1 MKISWN
7 WLSDWVDLDGLDAE
21 EVAEQLTMVGLE
33 CEGVEHIGKGHDNIV
48 VGLIETIEPHPKADR
63 LVICKVNT
71 GADEL
76 HQIVCGATNMKE
88 GDRVPAALPGSQP
101 PAFDFEIGVRKM
113 RGVESQGM
121 LCAGEELGIDDG
133 VDGLLILPEH
143 LELGKPIFEALGLV
157 DTVIEFGITPNR
169 PDCLSH
175 LGVAREIAAM
185 HDRELRPREEL
196 SAKPLWEGV
205 DGERA
210 DAMCQLEI
218 LDDDGC
224 PRYAFAVMEGVEVG
238 PSPTWLASKLTSIGV
253 RSINNIVDITNY
265 ILFDIGQP
273 LHAFDL
279 DKLAQSSG
287 GATPKIIVRR
297 ARGGEKMTGINHKEY
312 TLDEKDLVIA
322 DAERAVAI
330 AGVMGGEA
338 TEVTDATSRILIE
351 CAYFDPTTVRK
362 SSKRHDL
369 HTDSSHRFERGID
382 PGATVL
388 NLQRA
393 VAAMAKVCGDAA
405 TVAAGH
411 GLAQEREAV
420 AAKIAFPVGLSS
432 RVLGIEV
439 DRATIVSLLGKIGIE
454 VEDSSGEDPIDV
466 VAPTWRPDLER
477 PIDLVEEVG
486 RLVGFDKIEDR
497 LPRGTMGSEHGL
509 DDAPKHG
516 PTILTGARR
525 AALAA
530 ARRTLLD
537 QGLHE
542 AVNYSFFGE
551 EDLDKLGI
559 PAGHAWRDA
568 RRVANPLTVE
578 HGLMRTSLLP
588 GLLANYRTNLSQRR
602 KDVALFE
609 VGRRYLSD
617 EREPTT
623 LGVLLAGQKTSHWD
637 NQRAWDFYDLK
648 GLIETLAD
656 GRELAGARW
665 QVPAEPEPYLHPGVQ
680 AEWVLDGER
689 LAILGRIHPSVEQEL
704 GLESALVAEVNLEK
718 ALALPERALTYAKVS
733 SYPSVTRDFAFVQ
746 ESSQPY
752 ARIEEAVWHFAKTD
766 KGAGELLRSVE
777 VFDVYEGE
785 RIEEG
790 KRSVAIQVVFQ
801 ADDRTLTD
809 EELLGVSERL
819 VAQLEDRAEVTLR
832 G

>member
-1 MKISWN
+1 MKISWK
-7 WLSDWVDLDGLDAE
+7 WLSDWVDLDGLDPE

-33 CEGVEHIGKGHDNIV
+33 CEGVEHIGRGHDNIV
-48 VGLIETIEPHPKADR
+48 VGLIESIEPHPKADR
-63 LVICKVNT
+63 LVVCKVNT
-71 GADEL
+71 GAEEL

-113 RGVESQGM
+113 RGIESQGM

-133 VDGLLILPEH
+133 VDGLLILQED

-157 DTVIEFGITPNR
+157 DTVIELGITPNR

-175 LGVAREIAAM
+175 LGVAREVAAM
-185 HDRELRPREEL
+185 YDRELKAREEL
-196 SAKPLWEGV
+196 GREPLWEGV

-218 LDDDGC
+218 VDYDGC

-238 PSPTWLASKLTSIGV
+238 PSPTWLSSKLTSIGV

-279 DKLAQSSG
+279 DKVNASQ
-287 GATPKIIVRR
+287 IVVRR
-297 ARGGEKMTGINHKEY
+297 ARAGEQMTGINHKEY
-312 TLDEKDLVIA
+312 KLDEKDLVIA

-338 TEVTDATSRILIE
+338 TEVTESTRRILIE
-351 CAYFDPTTVRK
+351 CAYFEPTTVRK
-362 SSKRHDL
+362 SAKRHDL

-393 VAAMAKVCGDAA
+393 VDAMSKVCGGEAKI
-405 TVAAGH
+405 AAGY
-411 GLAQEREAV
+411 GLAQEKE
-420 AAKIAFPVGLSS
+420 AAKATISLPVSLSS

-439 DRATIVSLLGKIGIE
+439 GGEEITALLEKIGIE
-454 VEDSSGEDPIDV
+454 TSLAGDAIECV
-466 VAPTWRPDLER
+466 VPTWRPDLER

-497 LPRGTMGSEHGL
+497 LPRGMMGGEHARGE
-509 DDAPKHG
+509 APKHEA
-516 PTILTGARR
+516 TILTRTRR
-525 AALAA
+525 AALTA
-530 ARRTLLD
+530 ARRSLLD

-551 EDLDKLGI
+551 EDLDALEI
-559 PAGHAWRDA
+559 PAEHSWRVA

-578 HGLMRTSLLP
+578 HGLMRTSLIP
-588 GLLANYRTNLSQRR
+588 GLVKNLKTNLSQRR
-602 KDVALFE
+602 RDVALFE
-609 VGRRYLSD
+609 VGRRYLGD
-617 EREPTT
+617 EQEPAT
-623 LGVLLAGQKTSHWD
+623 LGILLAGEKTSYWD
-637 NQRAWDFYDLK
+637 DKRAWDFYDLK
-648 GLIETLAD
+648 GLIEALASAH
-656 GRELAGARW
+656 ELEGAKW
-665 QVPAEPEPYLHPGVQ
+665 QVPAAVEPYLHPGVQ
-680 AEWVLDGER
+680 AEWVVNGER
-689 LAILGRIHPSVEQEL
+689 LAIVGRVHPSIEQEL
-704 GLESALVAEVNLEK
+704 DLTSTLVAEVDLERV
-718 ALALPERALTYAKVS
+718 LSLPERALTYSKVS

-746 ESSQPY
+746 DASAPY
-752 ARIEEAVWHFAKTD
+752 AVLEEAVWHFARSN
-766 KGAGELLRSVE
+766 GEVGELLRSVE
-777 VFDVYEGE
+777 VFDVYDGE
-785 RIEEG
+785 HVEEG

-801 ADDRTLTD
+801 SDERTLTD
-809 EELLGVSERL
+809 EELLGISERL
-819 VAQLEDRAEVTLR
+819 VKQLEDRAKVTLR